1 MKLKRAII
9 YDFDGVICDSV
20 NVKTEAFAEMYK
32 PYGDHIVS
40 QVVNYH
46 LLNGGISRYEKFK
59 YFHYNF
65 LGINLDNAQVGQ
77 MAEQFAS
84 LVMHKVIISEFI
96 PGSFEFI
103 KSRSENYLQF
113 VCTGTPE
120 SEILEILDRRNLL
133 SFFNGIYGSPQKK
146 AGIIKRI
153 ASEFNI
159 GTKEMIFFGDS
170 MTDYDAALE
179 MGVDFLGIINEHTVF
194 PEGTTLIEDFYSE
207 QLNHLLPDC

>member
-20 NVKTEAFAEMYK
+20 NVKTVAFAEMYK

-59 YFHYNF
+59 YFHYKF
-65 LGINLDNAQVGQ
+65 LGINLDNAQVNQ
-77 MAEQFAS
+77 MAERFAS

-103 KSRSENYLQF
+103 KSHSENYLQF

-120 SEILEILDRRNLL
+120 SEILEILDQRNLS
-133 SFFNGIYGSPQKK
+133 SFFSGIYGSPQKK

-159 GTKEMIFFGDS
+159 GTEEMIFFGDS
-170 MTDYDAALE
+170 MTDFDAAHE
-179 MGVDFLGIINEHTVF
+179 MNVDFIGITNDHTTF
-194 PEGTTLIEDFYSE
+194 PGGTLLVKNFYSE
-207 QLNHLLPDC
+207 KLKNIFN

>member
-20 NVKTEAFAEMYK
+20 NVKTEAFAEMYR

-46 LLNGGISRYEKFK
+46 LLNGGVSRFEKFK
-59 YFHYNF
+59 YFHNKF
-65 LGINLDNAQVGQ
+65 LGIEIDQVLVDQ

-84 LVMHKVIISEFI
+84 LVMHKVIVSEFI

-120 SEILEILDRRNLL
+120 SEILEILRQRNLS

-146 AGIIKRI
+146 VGIIKRI

-159 GTKEMIFFGDS
+159 PTAEMVFFGDS
-170 MTDYDAALE
+170 MTDYDATIE
-179 MGVDFLGIINEHTVF
+179 MNVDFIGIMNEHTIF
-194 PEGTTLIEDFYSE
+194 PDGTVLIQDFYSE
-207 QLNHLLPDC
+207 KLKNIFNKN

>member
-32 PYGDHIVS
+32 PFGDHIVS

-46 LLNGGISRYEKFK
+46 LLNGGVSRYEKFK
-59 YFHYNF
+59 YFHNKF
-65 LGINLDNAQVGQ
+65 LGVDLDIAQINQ

-84 LVMHKVIISEFI
+84 LVMHRVILSDFI

-120 SEILEILDRRNLL
+120 LEILKILDQRNLS
-133 SFFNGIYGSPQKK
+133 SFFKGIYGSPQKK
-146 AGIIKRI
+146 AGIIKKI
-153 ASEFNI
+153 SSEFNI
-159 GTKEMIFFGDS
+159 GTEEMVFFGDS

-194 PEGTTLIEDFYSE
+194 PDNTILIEDFYNE
-207 QLNHLLPDC
+207 KLNHLLPNC

>member
-1 MKLKRAII
+1 MKLKKAII

-20 NVKTEAFAEMYK
+20 NVKTEAFAEMYR

-46 LLNGGISRYEKFK
+46 LLNGGVSRYEKFK
-59 YFHYNF
+59 YFHDKF
-65 LGINLDNAQVGQ
+65 LGIEIDKEQVNQ

-96 PGSFEFI
+96 PGSFKFI
-103 KSRSENYLQF
+103 KAHSENYFQF

-120 SEILEILDRRNLL
+120 SEILEILQQRNM
-133 SFFNGIYGSPQKK
+133 SSYFKGIYGAPERKS
-146 AGIIKRI
+146 GIIKRI

-159 GTKEMIFFGDS
+159 STEEMIFFGDS

-179 MGVDFLGIINEHTVF
+179 LSVDFIGIINDHTTF
-194 PEGTTLIEDFYSE
+194 PDWTVLVKDFYSE
-207 QLNHLLPDC
+207 KLKNIFN

>member
-20 NVKTEAFAEMYK
+20 NVKTDAFAEMYL

-46 LLNGGISRYEKFK
+46 LLNGGVSRFEKFRH
-59 YFHYNF
+59 FHNKF
-65 LGINLDNAQVGQ
+65 LGIKIDKEQVNQ
-77 MAEQFAS
+77 LAEQFAS
-84 LVMHKVIISEFI
+84 LVMHKVIASEFI

-103 KSRSENYLQF
+103 KAHNEKYLQF

-120 SEILEILDRRNLL
+120 SEILEILEQRNM
-133 SFFNGIYGSPQKK
+133 SSYFKGIYGSPVRKS
-146 AGIIKRI
+146 GIIRRI

-159 GTKEMIFFGDS
+159 STDEMIFFGDS
-170 MTDYDAALE
+170 KTDYDAALE
-179 MGVDFLGIINEHTVF
+179 MNVDFIGIINEHTTF
-194 PEGTTLIEDFYSE
+194 PDGTILIEDFYNE
-207 QLNHLLPDC
+207 KLKNIFNKN

>member
-1 MKLKRAII
+1 MKLKRVII

-20 NVKTEAFAEMYK
+20 NVKTDAFAEMYL

-46 LLNGGISRYEKFK
+46 LLNGGVSRFEKFK
-59 YFHYNF
+59 YFHNKL
-65 LGINLDNAQVGQ
+65 LGIEIDNEQVIQ

-84 LVMHKVIISEFI
+84 LVMHKVIVSEFI

-103 KSRSENYLQF
+103 KNQSENYLQF

-120 SEILEILDRRNLL
+120 PEILEILKQRNM
-133 SFFNGIYGSPQKK
+133 SKYFKGIYGSPERKP
-146 AGIIKRI
+146 GIIKRI
-153 ASEFNI
+153 ASEFNLSAE
-159 GTKEMIFFGDS
+159 EMIFFGDS

-179 MGVDFLGIINEHTVF
+179 MNVDFIGILNEHTIF
-194 PEGTTLIEDFYSE
+194 PEGTLVINDFYSE
-207 QLNHLLPDC
+207 KLSRLFA

>member
-9 YDFDGVICDSV
+9 YDFDGVVCDSV

-32 PYGDHIVS
+32 PYGDHIVR

-46 LLNGGISRYEKFK
+46 LLNGGVSRLEKFK
-59 YFHYNF
+59 YFHDKF
-65 LGINLDNAQVGQ
+65 LGIEIDQAKVHQ

-113 VCTGTPE
+113 ICTGTPE
-120 SEILEILDRRNLL
+120 SEILEILRQRNLS
-133 SFFNGIYGSPQKK
+133 SFFNGIYGSPEKK

-153 ASEFNI
+153 ASEFNLSSE
-159 GTKEMIFFGDS
+159 EMIFFGDS

-194 PEGTTLIEDFYSE
+194 PNGTKLIENFQNKKLSFI
-207 QLNHLLPDC
+207 LPNF

>member
-1 MKLKRAII
+1 MNLKRAII

-20 NVKTEAFAEMYK
+20 NVKTEAFAEIYR

-46 LLNGGISRYEKFK
+46 LLNGGVSRFEKFK
-59 YFHYNF
+59 YFHNKF
-65 LGINLDNAQVGQ
+65 LGIEIDQVQLDQ

-103 KSRSENYLQF
+103 NSRSENYLQF

-120 SEILEILDRRNLL
+120 LEIFEILRQRNLS
-133 SFFNGIYGSPQKK
+133 SFFNGIYGSPEKK

-153 ASEFNI
+153 ASEFNLSSE
-159 GTKEMIFFGDS
+159 EMIFFGDS

-179 MGVDFLGIINEHTVF
+179 MGVDFIGIINEHTDF
-194 PEGTTLIEDFYSE
+194 PVNTILIEDFYIE

>member
-32 PYGDHIVS
+32 PFGDHIVS

-59 YFHYNF
+59 YFHNKF
-65 LGINLDNAQVGQ
+65 LGVDLDITQINQ

-84 LVMHKVIISEFI
+84 LVMHKVIISDFI

-113 VCTGTPE
+113 VCTGTPN
-120 SEILEILDRRNLL
+120 SEILEILSQRKLE
-133 SFFNGIYGSPQKK
+133 SFFNAVYGSPEKK
-146 AGIIKRI
+146 PEIINRI
-153 ASEFNI
+153 ATQFNL
-159 GTKEMIFFGDS
+159 KSDEMIFFGDT
-170 MTDYDAALE
+170 MTDYNAAQE
-179 MGVDFLGIINEHTVF
+179 MNINFVGITSQHTTF
-194 PEGTTLIEDFYSE
+194 PVGTELIKDFYSE
-207 QLNHLLPDC
+207 KLENILS